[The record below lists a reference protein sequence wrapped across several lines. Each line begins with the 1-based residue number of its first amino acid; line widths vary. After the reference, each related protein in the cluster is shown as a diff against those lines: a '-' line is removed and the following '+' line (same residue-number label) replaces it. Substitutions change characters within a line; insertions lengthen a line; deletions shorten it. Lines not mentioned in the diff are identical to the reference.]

1 MRRFYDVVM
10 VRALSACGEVYYAC
24 AIIPLSVFLFER
36 TAIFTAFAE
45 YIGDLRDKTG
55 EHCLQHDHQRRQT
68 PTRADRRH
76 THTHTRHVYLLP
88 CSFLYEPPYLLRVPR
103 MSMISGMKL
112 ANIAWRPRETAKRRY
127 SGQGGPSSSLLSPE
141 TNKLTRQLFTR
152 NKRYSGTLY
161 QDCQHSDLQSTS
173 QL

>member
-1 MRRFYDVVM
+1 VVM

-68 PTRADRRH
+68 PTRADRPH
-76 THTHTRHVYLLP
+76 THTHTYTTRLPLAVFLLVRAAVLAA
-88 CSFLYEPPYLLRVPR
+88 SAENVHDLRYEASKHRLKTERNSKTSLQW
-103 MSMISGMKL
+103 S
-112 ANIAWRPRETAKRRY
+112 RRT
-127 SGQGGPSSSLLSPE
+127 QQQPA
-141 TNKLTRQLFTR
+141 
-152 NKRYSGTLY
+152 
-161 QDCQHSDLQSTS
+161 
-173 QL
+173 